1 MDFHENLIIG
11 SKIRTSQE
19 WTFNFV
25 KKKIWSF
32 ASVKNMYLISSIYY
46 EYLQIK
52 KLNKNYIIISLI
64 L

>member
-25 KKKIWSF
+25 KKNKRWTF
-32 ASVKNMYLISSIYY
+32 ASVKNVYLISSIYY
-46 EYLQIK
+46 EYLQK
-52 KLNKNYIIISLI
+52 KN
-64 L
+64 